1 MATFLCI
8 GVTILHFSEAEV
20 WRMTPFKLLELYKAY
35 KELMMP
41 ARKASTGEADIDDI
55 LSGKVR

>member
-1 MATFLCI
+1 MCI

-20 WRMTPFKLLELYKAY
+20 WKMTPYKLLELYKAY
-35 KELMMP
+35 RELTTP
-41 ARKASTGEADIDDI
+41 HKAQPQEADIDDI